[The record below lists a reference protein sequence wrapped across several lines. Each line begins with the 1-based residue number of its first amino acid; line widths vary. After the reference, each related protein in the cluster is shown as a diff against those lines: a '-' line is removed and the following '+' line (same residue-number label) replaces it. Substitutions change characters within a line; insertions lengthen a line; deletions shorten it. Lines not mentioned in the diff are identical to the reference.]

1 MHHKPLVIRILSSGY
16 FSMDILSRTID
27 QNIYYL
33 YDTKEIYFHDKKVY
47 IPEGYSGDIYS
58 YISLLRLSLLGSRNK
73 KPIEKYKIELWA
85 YTEGVGLKENGEIVD
100 LHRSEEDAIL
110 DCMIYH

>member
-1 MHHKPLVIRILSSGY
+1 MHYKPLIIRVLSTGY

-27 QNIYYL
+27 RNIYYL

-47 IPEGYSGDIYS
+47 IPNGYSGDMFSFI
-58 YISLLRLSLLGSRNK
+58 SLLGSNLNK

-100 LHRSEEDAIL
+100 LHRSEDDAIF
-110 DCMIYH
+110 DCIIYH